1 MTSEGWVIVGALCA
15 LAGTSLAVRHLTAQ
29 TTVSARVGFLVVL
42 VVAGGL
48 GYWVAEDLD
57 RSGPLGLAAGLA
69 MVEAAP
75 WVWRL
80 IQRVV
85 EKRVDKSA
93 P

>member
-1 MTSEGWVIVGALCA
+1 MTSETWVIVGALCA

-29 TTVSARVGFLVVL
+29 TTTGARVGFLAVL

-57 RSGPLGLAAGLA
+57 KSGPLGLAAGLA
-69 MVEAAP
+69 MTEAAP

-80 IQRVV
+80 IRRVV
-85 EKRVDKSA
+85 EKRVAK
-93 P
+93 

>member
-1 MTSEGWVIVGALCA
+1 MTGDAWIVVGALCS
-15 LAGTSLAVRHLTAQ
+15 LAGASLAIRQLGAQ
-29 TTVSARVGFLVVL
+29 IKGRPLAFYLIAL

-80 IQRVV
+80 IQRFT
-85 EKRVDKSA
+85 EKRVIK
-93 P
+93 

>member
-1 MTSEGWVIVGALCA
+1 MVVVGLCC
-15 LAGTSLAVRHLTAQ
+15 LAGASLAVRHIGEQ
-29 TTVSARVGFLVVL
+29 TTARALVVYVVAL
-42 VVAGGL
+42 LVAGGL

-80 IQRVV
+80 IRRFT
-85 EKRVDKSA
+85 EKRVTR
-93 P
+93 